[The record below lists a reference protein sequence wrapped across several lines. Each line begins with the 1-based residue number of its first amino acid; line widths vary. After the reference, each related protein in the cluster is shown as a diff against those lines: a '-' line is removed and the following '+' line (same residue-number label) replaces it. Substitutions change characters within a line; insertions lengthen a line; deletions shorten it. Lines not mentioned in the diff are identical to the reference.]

1 MSLWCKIRTTSG
13 VAQSRSGKLQRRLL
27 IRSRATYTC
36 KWLSDTMILL
46 EATAAAD
53 RLDVA
58 TFPASA
64 ERLVLRRYGPLPPYC
79 FDRTGKISAAEWL
92 QADGD
97 ENAIARPGT

>member
-1 MSLWCKIRTTSG
+1 MSS
-13 VAQSRSGKLQRRLL
+13 S
-27 IRSRATYTC
+27 
-36 KWLSDTMILL
+36 
-46 EATAAAD
+46 EATAAD
-53 RLDVA
+53 RLEIA

-92 QADGD
+92 QADGE